1 MDSLQQRSRRATWL
15 LLASALW
22 LSACT
27 ARGPRERFPQR
38 RLPEPSGLC
47 LHTSAI
53 RDYRATSPTELKVRT
68 GSEDWQYQI
77 KLDRP
82 CGSLQTADRIGWT
95 SQKGLVCDYRHDA
108 IIVGR
113 ERCAIGRIEEYKG
126 DSSE

>member
-1 MDSLQQRSRRATWL
+1 M
-15 LLASALW
+15 
-22 LSACT
+22 
-27 ARGPRERFPQR
+27 
-38 RLPEPSGLC
+38 
-47 LHTSAI
+47 
-53 RDYRATSPTELKVRT
+53 RT

-82 CGSLQTADRIGWT
+82 CSSLQTADRIGWT

-126 DSSE
+126 VSSE